1 MNVWVNITSSQSLR
15 KWFEPSIVGSFSNFQ
30 LNFNSNQ
37 LWNLKIVKLKS
48 VNLYFYDFHCENI
61 QCSASDWIERLPLS
75 FSSIDHWGKKQ
86 LVITWQR
93 IIEKSDC
100 CSAWGTI
107 DRHTKEKCFYWMI
120 STWNQN
126 MDNNML
132 RNGNTGCL
140 ISNQKVKKKNR
151 SKYNLRLRLNMAHSL
166 LVCKSTRY
174 RRQALF
180 QLTLFYRL
188 TYPSYFFFLLFLPF
202 SVHAIQSITHALIT
216 NQKQAIP
223 KRLLFHFV
231 THPS

>member
-140 ISNQKVKKKNR
+140 ISNQKVKKNR

>member
-48 VNLYFYDFHCENI
+48 VNLHFYDFHCENI

-140 ISNQKVKKKNR
+140 ISNQRVKKKIEASTTWGFDWTWLIHCSYANR
-151 SKYNLRLRLNMAHSL
+151 PAIDA
-166 LVCKSTRY
+166 
-174 RRQALF
+174 RRCSSWLSFIA
-180 QLTLFYRL
+180 
-188 TYPSYFFFLLFLPF
+188 
-202 SVHAIQSITHALIT
+202 
-216 NQKQAIP
+216 
-223 KRLLFHFV
+223 
-231 THPS
+231 